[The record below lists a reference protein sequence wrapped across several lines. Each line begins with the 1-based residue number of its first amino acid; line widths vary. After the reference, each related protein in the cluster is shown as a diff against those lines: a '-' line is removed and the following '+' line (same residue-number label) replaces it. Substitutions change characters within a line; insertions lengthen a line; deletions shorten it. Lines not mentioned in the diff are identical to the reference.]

1 MIPTLT
7 RTSFTV
13 TWFCTVA
20 IAIWIAAAT
29 GVLLAW
35 IVVGFVVLMPALLL
49 TVMAQTPAKTVAEI
63 IHDAEVGRPS

>member
-13 TWFCTVA
+13 TWFCAVA
-20 IAIWIAAAT
+20 IAIWIASAT

-35 IVVGFVVLMPALLL
+35 VAVALVVLMPALLL
-49 TVMAQTPAKTVAEI
+49 TIMAQAPDKTIAEI
-63 IHDAEVGRPS
+63 IYDTEVGRRP